1 MLQDELDDYQ
11 GIKPVVLNTVCQEAS
26 IIVKQKCNTLGMPFK
41 QIDIIKN
48 LSLWYFFVWN
58 IGICMKLITDAFI
71 DN

>member
-48 LSLWYFFVWN
+48 LSLWYFFV
-58 IGICMKLITDAFI
+58 
-71 DN
+71 